1 MLLNPSH
8 LRPNAFIGCKTA
20 SPFDQFSRD
29 WHHPPMQTPRLCE
42 LVRYRPAKRQ
52 DERLVVE
59 DMEERKA
66 VLHAVVHKTECE
78 QHAERPD
85 RCSTH

>member
-1 MLLNPSH
+1 
-8 LRPNAFIGCKTA
+8 
-20 SPFDQFSRD
+20 
-29 WHHPPMQTPRLCE
+29 MQTQWLCE

-66 VLHAVVHKTECE
+66 VLHAVLHKMECE
-78 QHAERPD
+78 HRQAYAFGVRLAPRQIAVDLQHAVR
-85 RCSTH
+85 RLT

>member
-1 MLLNPSH
+1 
-8 LRPNAFIGCKTA
+8 
-20 SPFDQFSRD
+20 
-29 WHHPPMQTPRLCE
+29 MQTQWLCE

-66 VLHAVVHKTECE
+66 VLHAVLHKMECE

-85 RCSTH
+85 GCSTH